1 MWFTWP
7 APLGGEKSAR
17 LGRKFSQQKGI
28 ETIYGD
34 GSEPLLLESWFIYGD
49 YTTWFTGIIL
59 PGLLGLIAI
68 GDFTTWF
75 TGDYDKP

>member
-1 MWFTWP
+1 MGMAQNHYFWNHGLYMGIILP
-7 APLGGEKSAR
+7 GLLG
-17 LGRKFSQQKGI
+17 L
-28 ETIYGD
+28 YY
-34 GSEPLLLESWFIYGD
+34 LV
-49 YTTWFTGIIL
+49 YTTWFIL